1 MAKEQW
7 HRWGQTVVTILTL
20 AFVCGLTYSR
30 IEVNT
35 DDINDNKTD
44 IGIVETDVHRLQVNQ
59 QMEIALKQSLL
70 RALTRLE
77 SKVDKITTDQTQI
90 KIDVNSTKVK
100 IDTLT
105 KD

>member
-35 DDINDNKTD
+35 DDINDNKDD

-77 SKVDKITTDQTQI
+77 GKVDTISIDQTQI